1 MDYSVPA
8 TKNTEYNI
16 EHEEDFLFLDDDIQ
30 LSPFEIDWGV
40 NLPKQTDDFF
50 EEDRNTPEINSDDYV
65 GDESIV
71 FGVLNEHIRA
81 ATNINTS
88 WIKRK
93 KSLAWCFDLEAKDK
107 KTGIGF
113 KDACL
118 ALGARPDV
126 MLARLQC
133 QLFLS
138 GIPLKEPLKA
148 FWLAPLPEQYVSEAI
163 MASWEEGLK
172 LIEYI
177 WKWPGIPMD
186 TLEEKFKDINFIQAL
201 EKLEKA
207 GLVGWRFGCVFVIG
221 RPESRIWK
229 RGFSWSKSFF

>member
-1 MDYSVPA
+1 MDYSAPTIKTDEYVIE
-8 TKNTEYNI
+8 KN
-16 EHEEDFLFLDDDIQ
+16 DLLFGDDDLQ

-40 NLPKQTDDFF
+40 NLPKQTENFF
-50 EEDRNTPEINSDDYV
+50 EEDRNTPEINADDYV
-65 GDESIV
+65 GEESIV
-71 FGVLNEHIRA
+71 FGVLNDNIRT

-88 WIKRK
+88 WVKRK
-93 KSLAWCFDLEAKDK
+93 KSLTWCFDLEAKDK

-138 GIPLKEPLKA
+138 GIPIKEPLKA

-177 WKWPGIPMD
+177 WTWPGIPMD
-186 TLEEKFKDINFIQAL
+186 ILEAKFSDINFGETL

-207 GLVGWRFGCVFVIG
+207 GLIGWRFGCVFVIG
-221 RPESRIWK
+221 RPENRMGK